1 MKLRPT
7 LILIIFCIAS
17 KSFAQSVVQKNN
29 FEGIWYNKEN
39 KRELNIKFD
48 EECDCFIINDKSKG
62 YSEDVYNAYP
72 KDDKLVMPVQ
82 NEDHHSSY
90 CEIKIEK
97 KQLIYECNSGL
108 NFTDNFLNRK
118 EFSSK
123 LVFVKRTK

>member
-1 MKLRPT
+1 MKLKPIFT
-7 LILIIFCIAS
+7 IIVFCIAS
-17 KSFAQSVVQKNN
+17 KSFAQSVGQKKN

-48 EECDCFIINDKSKG
+48 KECDCFIINDKSKG
-62 YSEDVYNAYP
+62 YSEDAYYAYP
-72 KDDKLVMPVQ
+72 KESKLIMPAQ

-90 CEIKIEK
+90 CEIIIEK

-118 EFSSK
+118 DFSSK